1 MNKNS
6 MQLYKLFG
14 TIVKAKLNYHLN
26 SIWHMNFTKYE
37 LT

>member
-14 TIVKAKLNYHLN
+14 TIVKAKRNYHLN
-26 SIWHMNFTKYE
+26 FIWHMNFTKYE